1 MMINVTELRKIFSD
15 KLLATNNFDEAL
27 IKVLWVAYQQ
37 GVDDN
42 MATVNSYLSGD
53 WDEDRVDIVGSNGND
68 GLHYDTTIP
77 NS

>member
-1 MMINVTELRKIFSD
+1 MINVTELRKIFSD
-15 KLLATNNFDEAL
+15 KLLVTDNFDEAL

-37 GVDDN
+37 GVDDS
-42 MATVNSYLSGD
+42 TVNITNYASVD
-53 WDEDRVDIVGSNGND
+53 WDESRVDIVGSNGND

>member
-1 MMINVTELRKIFSD
+1 MINVTELRKIFAD
-15 KLLATNNFDEAL
+15 KLILTNNFDEAL

-53 WDEDRVDIVGSNGND
+53 WDESRVDIVGSNGND
-68 GLHYDTTIP
+68 GLHYD
-77 NS
+77 NLKDKN